1 MSLLAACRVNAR
13 RHDFRSVLPY
23 CPSDLELRYVVEFGD
38 ALPMTWRAS
47 CGYLWFSTNHRTARM
62 NSAALLTGRIYDDRG
77 NRVSPSHVRK
87 GGLN

>member
-1 MSLLAACRVNAR
+1 
-13 RHDFRSVLPY
+13 
-23 CPSDLELRYVVEFGD
+23 
-38 ALPMTWRAS
+38 
-47 CGYLWFSTNHRTARM
+47 M